1 MREILIVLAAAGSVL
16 FSGCAS
22 VGERMHGVLGT
33 SIREIEAS
41 RVKSVQMVVPG
52 DRDAVYTAVLAELKK
67 AGRYIYRRERNE
79 GAIAFYMSAE
89 NTTVA
94 GVFLRGL
101 EGGKTEIEIASPSSY
116 ARNAVREELS
126 ALLPAPEPER
136 EPSAVPEENDTKP
149 TVGADEQETSG

>member
-1 MREILIVLAAAGSVL
+1 MRKILIASAVAGSIL

-22 VGERMHGVLGT
+22 VGEKMRGVLGT

-41 RVKSVQMVVPG
+41 RGKSVKMVVPG

-79 GAIAFYMSAE
+79 GVIAFYMSAE

-116 ARNAVREELS
+116 ARNTVREGLS
-126 ALLPAPEPER
+126 VLFPPSAPEQEPSVVPER
-136 EPSAVPEENDTKP
+136 NDTKP